1 MARLGSII
9 VGASPKQ
16 GRAVTE
22 KAQGDRFYR
31 IGKRAV
37 DVAAAV
43 LILALFSPLLLL
55 IVLLIRVDSKGSPI
69 FRQVRVGKDG
79 KLFNFYKFRSM
90 IRDADRRKASL
101 RELNEAEEPLFKIR
115 DDPRIT
121 RVGRVLRK
129 TSLDELPQML
139 NVLKGDMSLVG
150 PRPHLPEEVER
161 YTEEQRGRLSV
172 TPGIT
177 CLWQATHRCSTQ
189 FNEWIR
195 SDLEYVRNR
204 SPWLDIKI
212 LIQTVWIVLSW
223 KEAS

>member
-1 MARLGSII
+1 M
-9 VGASPKQ
+9 
-16 GRAVTE
+16 TE

-37 DVAAAV
+37 EAAAAV